1 LKNNYFIEKVSRAK
15 PLKKDDYIVLAKLL
29 ISIFPQY
36 YNCFRCNNKNI
47 ISAVIFLLKKK
58 SNTEFKKI
66 YIVRRDRKIIA
77 VATLVNFHD
86 LKSVKTEGFRDN
98 LRFMKL
104 AEINLK
110 KLKILKNSFQ
120 IIKEKGLYITRFG
133 VHKNFWGK
141 DNISKNLM
149 NFIFNHERTNLIAHV
164 YRKNTRAV
172 NFYKNNDFLFLKSK
186 KSFLQ
191 IVKKF
196 E

>member
-1 LKNNYFIEKVSRAK
+1 LKNNYYFGKITRAN
-15 PLKKDDYIVLAKLL
+15 PLKKNDYYDLAKLL

-36 YNCFRCNNKNI
+36 YDCFRCKNKNI
-47 ISAVIFLLKKK
+47 INAVIYLLKKR

-66 YIVRRDRKIIA
+66 YFVRRDRKIIA
-77 VATLVNFHD
+77 VATLVNFRD
-86 LKSVKTEGFRDN
+86 LKSVKMYGFRDN

-104 AEINLK
+104 SEINLK

-120 IIKEKGLYITRFG
+120 IIKDKGLYITRFG

-149 NFIFNHERTNLIAHV
+149 NFIFNHERSNLIAHV
-164 YRKNTRAV
+164 YKKNIRAV
-172 NFYKNNDFLFLKSK
+172 NFYKKNDFLFFKSK

-196 E
+196 